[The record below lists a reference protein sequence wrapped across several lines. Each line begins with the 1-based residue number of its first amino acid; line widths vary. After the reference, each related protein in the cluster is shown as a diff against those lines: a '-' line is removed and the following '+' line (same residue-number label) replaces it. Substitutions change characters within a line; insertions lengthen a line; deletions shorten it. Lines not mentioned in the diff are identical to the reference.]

1 MQLRLRPSNQN
12 TFAINQGLVANTT
25 SLLAQPSHH
34 LLMYNYKARFELIPL
49 TPHQKIK
56 PKKLN
61 DFIGRSYEGGNDQ
74 RGSTGFT
81 LIEVLICA
89 FLIAII
95 ASTFIESFSRQI
107 AQQQLNEVAYAFI
120 QDAQLTRQLSRQL
133 NTKVSL
139 QPANERGSQNW
150 SNGWVIIQPTDSS
163 MRGLLLKT
171 YPLNQPHLNAQ
182 VQIATDLLKDSQ
194 QFTDMSAPNKARHIS
209 FLHGEPALLH
219 NGGFVA
225 NRIIWQHKGHPE
237 LMRHVILGPGGRW
250 RICDPGKDSQK
261 CL

>member
-12 TFAINQGLVANTT
+12 TFAINQELAANTT
-25 SLLAQPSHH
+25 SLLAQLSHH

-56 PKKLN
+56 LKKLN

-74 RGSTGFT
+74 RDSTGFT

-133 NTKVSL
+133 NVKVSL
-139 QPANERGSQNW
+139 QPANERDPQNW
-150 SNGWVIIQPTDSS
+150 SNGWAIIQPTDSS

-182 VQIATDLLKDSQ
+182 VQIATHLLKDSQ
-194 QFTDMSAPNKARHIS
+194 QFTDMSAPKKARHIS
-209 FLHGEPALLH
+209 FLRGEPALLH

-225 NRIIWQHKGHPE
+225 NRIIWQHKSYPE

-250 RICDPGKDSQK
+250 RICDPEKDSQK